1 MTQLKLQEGA
11 MGVVDTVIVFRILK
25 MMTRKWEEMDAFKFG
40 LIDANGKRIKG
51 VKPKTSEE
59 KNSFTL
65 LHRLVFNLKRVLEL
79 LPFGRTRLASYAASL
94 ALLKEHFNIDG
105 EALERHFYQYLKE
118 NDLVLDLLEGHAN
131 MNVLQKGKDY
141 ELRQSVWNE
150 EDNVG
155 YRGDRVQVLG
165 KTDNVMGVD
174 IYRVYNYN
182 QDQSMLI
189 TGHDIKNVGI
199 HENN

>member
-1 MTQLKLQEGA
+1 MTQVQLKEGA
-11 MGVVDTVIVFRILK
+11 MNVVDTVIVFRILK
-25 MMTRKWEEMDAFKFG
+25 MMTRKWSEMDAYKFG
-40 LIDANGKRIKG
+40 LIDDNGKRIKS

-94 ALLKEHFNIDG
+94 ALLKEHFEIDG
-105 EALERHFYQYLKE
+105 KYLEESFYTHLKE
-118 NDLVLDLLEGHAN
+118 NDLVLDLLEGHDN
-131 MNVLQKGKDY
+131 MNNLQKGKEY

-150 EDNVG
+150 EDNIG
-155 YRGDRVQVLG
+155 HRGDYVQVLG
-165 KTDNVMGVD
+165 KTDTVMGVD
-174 IYRVYNYN
+174 IYRVYNRS

-189 TGHDIKNVGI
+189 TGHDVK
-199 HENN
+199 

>member
-51 VKPKTSEE
+51 VKPKGSEQ

-79 LPFGRTRLASYAASL
+79 LPFGRTRLAYYAASL

-105 EALERHFYQYLKE
+105 EPLERHFYQYLKE
-118 NDLVLDLLEGHAN
+118 NDMVLDLLEGHDN
-131 MNVLQKGKDY
+131 LNNLEKGKEY
-141 ELRQSVWNE
+141 ELRLSVWNE
-150 EDNVG
+150 EDNIG
-155 YRGDRVQVLG
+155 TRGNRVQVLG
-165 KTDNVMGVD
+165 KSDNVMGVD
-174 IYRVYNYN
+174 IYKAYNFDT
-182 QDQSMLI
+182 DQSMLI
-189 TGHDIKNVGI
+189 TGHDVK
-199 HENN
+199 